1 MIFCTEAGCGFFPAG
16 GEILK
21 VEGLTTLVKIQ
32 TYSLTASTYLCVKCY
47 DSRMKATT
55 PFKMFQVE
63 NEQDALPSNIHF
75 KESKGNVLP
84 VIPH

>member
-1 MIFCTEAGCGFFPAG
+1 MNFCTEAGSWFFPAT

-21 VEGLTTLVKIQ
+21 VESLATLGEIQ

-47 DSRMKATT
+47 DSRMKATA

-63 NEQDALPSNIHF
+63 NDAM
-75 KESKGNVLP
+75 
-84 VIPH
+84 